1 MHPFHPHRGIRQV
14 VWVMVAAIDGMS
26 QSPAILALQP
36 ALSTSSLGAIYDFVS
51 LFTAQKAGDVL
62 KVVVGCIHAVMLSTL
77 SLIGGGQC
85 YIVCVG
91 IIYLSGEAPKAVHH
105 TVEKVVDGGVGSGHR
120 FDNFF
125 GILLA
130 ALANHGVA
138 DLEIGD
144 RRRISLLNFVE
155 LVMKLGWILIFTH
168 LDGSWFGL
176 GLEGGN

>member
-77 SLIGGGQC
+77 SLIGGGQGH
-85 YIVCVG
+85 IVFIGVG
-91 IIYLSGEAPKAVHH
+91 VINLSSEAPKAVHH
-105 TVEKVVDGGVGSGHR
+105 TVEKVINGGVECGHR

-138 DLEIGD
+138 DLELGNSS
-144 RRRISLLNFVE
+144 RVSLFHFV
-155 LVMKLGWILIFTH
+155 
-168 LDGSWFGL
+168 
-176 GLEGGN
+176 